1 MKILKLFEIFWRQK
15 DKPKSNLTNE
25 ETEFFIQN
33 QNKIP
38 RDKEIIF
45 KIKNKYFRVREL
57 G

>member
-25 ETEFFIQN
+25 EKEFFIRN